1 MRAVQ
6 ITRLKIALH
15 LGGALGIHK
24 SKPGKLR
31 LRGQKLPKV
40 GTMSMIKG
48 PGHLS
53 SFKPPLQPGK
63 KKD

>member
-1 MRAVQ
+1 
-6 ITRLKIALH
+6 
-15 LGGALGIHK
+15 LGIDK
-24 SKPGKLR
+24 SNPPKNR
-31 LRGQKLPKV
+31 LRGKKLPRI
-40 GTMSMIKG
+40 GTMSMVKG